1 MRGPKIRESK
11 MSKARLKFSRTLPTC
26 IGPSRGRRNVS
37 NSLQAA
43 NLCWAHHHV
52 KVFGDLPQ
60 GALDGR
66 RSSCAAASMTSIH
79 RGVPTKRTND
89 ALTIRAPRSAITL
102 EPSVG
107 ACSCL
112 DGKMR
117 TIELYNRVTDVVQ
130 RWALL
135 RAQSRV
141 RLGFIRIVRSR
152 K

>member
-26 IGPSRGRRNVS
+26 IGPSRGRRNAS
-37 NSLQAA
+37 NSMQAA
-43 NLCWAHHHV
+43 NLCWARHHG
-52 KVFGDLPQ
+52 KMIGDLLQ

-66 RSSCAAASMTSIH
+66 RLSCAAASMTSIH
-79 RGVPTKRTND
+79 HGVPTKRTND
-89 ALTIRAPRSAITL
+89 AITIRVPRSAITL

-107 ACSCL
+107 TCPDL

-130 RWALL
+130 RWTLL

-141 RLGFIRIVRSR
+141 RIGFIRLLRSR

>member
-1 MRGPKIRESK
+1 

-26 IGPSRGRRNVS
+26 IGPSRGRRNAS
-37 NSLQAA
+37 NSMQAA
-43 NLCWAHHHV
+43 NLCWARHHG
-52 KVFGDLPQ
+52 KMIGDLLQ

-66 RSSCAAASMTSIH
+66 RLSCAAASMTSIH
-79 RGVPTKRTND
+79 RGVPTSGTNA

-107 ACSCL
+107 ACSYL

-130 RWALL
+130 RWTLL

-141 RLGFIRIVRSR
+141 QLGFIRIVRSR
-152 K
+152 VKSRERGTIGI